1 MNGVN
6 GNRNGYVF
14 KVASEPWELE
24 EIFRLN
30 YETFVEEL
38 PQHETNPSRRLIDQ
52 FHDENTYFIC
62 VRGTELAGMIAV
74 RDKRPFSLDR
84 KLGSVDEYL
93 PPGLSLCEIRLL
105 SVRSERR
112 NGLILQGLLSHVAK
126 YCVDKGYQMALIS
139 GSTQQ
144 LSLYKKLGFEP
155 FGPLTGTPEASFQPM
170 YRRVEGIDHEFKD
183 LLHWSVEEHD
193 DKRVVNL
200 MPGPVAVHPDV
211 ERAFA
216 HRPQSHRSPAFV
228 AGVRRAK
235 DRLRKLVNA
244 QHGEIMLGSGT
255 LANDV
260 IAAQLS
266 LESGRGLILSNGE
279 FGDRLLDHA
288 TRFGLKFDAHRE
300 DWGQP
305 LDSDAIANTVSQG
318 NYAWVWAVHCE
329 TSTGVLNDISFLKG
343 VTAKAG
349 VKLVLDCI
357 SSIGTTPV
365 DLQGVFLASG
375 VSGKGL
381 ASYPGL
387 SMVFYNH
394 TVEPQP
400 HKLPRYLDLG
410 YIADKGGVPFT
421 TSSNLLAALGAALD
435 VFDAAFRFDDIADR
449 TRALRDSLRTAGFS
463 ILADEEI
470 SAPSIVTIVLPPDC
484 NSVELGTRMENAG
497 FALSYNSDYL
507 VQRNWVQVCLM
518 GHLNDADLE
527 PLIPTLQREYTTLR
541 QETPVQA

>member
-84 KLGSVDEYL
+84 KLGGVDKYL
-93 PPGLSLCEIRLL
+93 PPDLSLCEIRLL

-112 NGLILQGLLSHVAK
+112 NGLILQGLLSHVAR
-126 YCVDKGYQMALIS
+126 YCADKGYQMALIS
-139 GSTQQ
+139 GSTRQ

-170 YRRVEGIDHEFKD
+170 YRRVDGIDLEFKD
-183 LLHWSVEEHD
+183 LLHWSVEEHH
-193 DKRVVNL
+193 DKHVVNL

-216 HRPQSHRSPAFV
+216 RRPESHRSPAFM

-235 DRLRKLVNA
+235 DRLCELVNA
-244 QHGEIMLGSGT
+244 QQVEIMLGSGT

-266 LESGRGLILSNGE
+266 LESGRGLVLSNGE

-288 TRFGLKFDAHRE
+288 TRFGLEFDGHRE
-300 DWGQP
+300 QWGQP
-305 LDSDAIANTVSQG
+305 LDTDAISNALEQRQ
-318 NYAWVWAVHCE
+318 YAWVWAVHCE

-343 VTAKAG
+343 VTEGAG
-349 VKLVLDCI
+349 AKLVLDCI
-357 SSIGTTPV
+357 SSVGTTPV

-394 TVEPQP
+394 ELEPQP
-400 HKLPRYLDLG
+400 GKLPRYLDLG

-435 VFDAAFRFDDIADR
+435 VFEPTQRLNDVAEK
-449 TRALRDSLRTAGFS
+449 TRALRDSLRTAGFTL
-463 ILADEEI
+463 LADEEV
-470 SAPSIVTIVLPPDC
+470 SAPSVITIVLPPDSD
-484 NSVELGTRMENAG
+484 SVELGTRMEAAG

-507 VQRNWVQVCLM
+507 VQRNWIQVCLM
-518 GHLNDADLE
+518 GHLDDADLD
-527 PLIPTLQREYTTLR
+527 PLIPTLKREYAGPR
-541 QETPVQA
+541 SP

>member
-6 GNRNGYVF
+6 GNKEGYVF

-93 PPGLSLCEIRLL
+93 PSGLSLCEIRLL

-112 NGLILQGLLSHVAK
+112 NGLILQGLLSQVAR

-170 YRRVEGIDHEFKD
+170 YRRVDRIDREFKD
-183 LLHWSVEEHD
+183 LLHRSVEEHD
-193 DKRVVNL
+193 DAHVVNL

-216 HRPQSHRSPAFV
+216 HRPQSHRSPAFMADV
-228 AGVRRAK
+228 HRTRN
-235 DRLRKLVNA
+235 RLRELVNA
-244 QHGEIMLGSGT
+244 QNVEIMLGSGT

-266 LESGRGLILSNGE
+266 LESGRGLVLSNGE

-288 TRFGLKFDAHRE
+288 TRFGLDFDAHSE
-300 DWGQP
+300 QWGQP
-305 LDSDAIANTVSQG
+305 LDTNAIANTVSKG
-318 NYAWVWAVHCE
+318 DYAWVWAVHCE
-329 TSTGVLNDISFLKG
+329 TSTGVLNDISFLKS
-343 VTAKAG
+343 VAAEAG
-349 VKLVLDCI
+349 AKLVLDCI
-357 SSIGTTPV
+357 SSVGTTTV

-387 SMVFYNH
+387 SMVFYSH

-400 HKLPRYLDLG
+400 EKLPRYLDLG
-410 YIADKGGVPFT
+410 YIANKGGVPFT
-421 TSSNLLAALGAALD
+421 TSSNLLAALAAALD
-435 VFDAAFRFDDIADR
+435 VFDPARRFDDIAER
-449 TRALRDSLRTAGFS
+449 TRALRDNLRAAGFT
-463 ILADEEI
+463 ILANEDV
-470 SAPSIVTIVLPPDC
+470 SAPSIVTIVLPPDTD
-484 NSVELGTRMENAG
+484 SVELGTRMEPAG

-507 VQRNWVQVCLM
+507 VQRNWIQVCLM
-518 GHLNDADLE
+518 GHLNDGDLD
-527 PLIPTLQREYTTLR
+527 PLIPTLQQEYAALR
-541 QETPVQA
+541 QETAVQA